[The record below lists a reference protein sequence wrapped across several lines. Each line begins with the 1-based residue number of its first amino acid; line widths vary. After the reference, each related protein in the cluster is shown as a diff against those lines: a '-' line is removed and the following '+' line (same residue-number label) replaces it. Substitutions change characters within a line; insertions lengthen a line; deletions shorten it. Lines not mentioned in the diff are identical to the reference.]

1 MNTYLFYD
9 LETSGLNK
17 AFDQIL
23 QFAAIR
29 TDIRFNEIERHEFY
43 VKLRPDI
50 IPSPEA
56 SITHRIS
63 IAKSMQGISE
73 FEAVQKIHKLINQA
87 GTISIGYNSLNF
99 DDEFLRFCFHRNLL
113 TPYTHQYK
121 NSCRRMDLL
130 PIVTMFFL
138 YKNDVFKWQDNDGKI
153 SLQLE
158 HLNKLNHFTSSG
170 QAHNAMVDVE
180 ASVELA
186 RRLFLKDSKMWEYL
200 DGYFNK
206 DTDAMRIIEMP
217 IEFHSIACSNRIG
230 LMVANKFGLENKY
243 HIPVLLIGNS
253 IAYQK
258 QTLWLRL
265 DQESLSETT
274 TNTIEDTWVIRKK
287 YGEPNIVLPPYQR
300 YWKHLSK
307 DREVIV
313 EKNIKWLQTNTKLF
327 NQIIQYHREFRYSEI
342 PDLDC
347 DAALYQN
354 GFLSKSE
361 EKLCENFH
369 ATSSIKKKIELVSQF
384 EHIEMRQ
391 LASRILCRNY
401 ADEKLPE
408 MLTNDFIGYMK
419 SVVHAT
425 EANALLDY
433 TGKPRFTISQAM
445 NNIDDLR
452 KNAEL
457 DAEQITLLE
466 ELIKFLQKLQSIN
479 A

>member
-9 LETSGLNK
+9 LETTGLNK
-17 AFDQIL
+17 VFDQIL

-50 IPSPEA
+50 IPSPQA

-63 IAKSMQGISE
+63 IAKSMQQGICE
-73 FEAVQKIHKLINQA
+73 FEAVQKIHKLINQPN
-87 GTISIGYNSLNF
+87 TISIGYNNLQF
-99 DDEFLRFCFHRNLL
+99 DDDFLRFCFYRNLL
-113 TPYTHQYK
+113 APYTHQYK

-130 PIVTMFFL
+130 PIVTMYFL
-138 YKNDVFKWQDNDGKI
+138 YKNDVFKWANSDGKI

-180 ASVELA
+180 ATAELA
-186 RRLFLKDSKMWEYL
+186 RRLYLTDSKMWEYL

-243 HIPVLLIGNS
+243 QIPVLLIGNS
-253 IAYQK
+253 IAYKK

-265 DQESLSETT
+265 DQESLSEKA
-274 TNTIEDTWVIRKK
+274 WVIRKK
-287 YGEPNIVLPPYQR
+287 YGEPNIVLPPHQR
-300 YWKHLSK
+300 YWKHISK
-307 DREVIV
+307 DREAIV
-313 EKNIKWLQTNTKLF
+313 KKNIKWLQTNTRLF
-327 NQIIQYHREFRYSEI
+327 HQIIQYHREFRYPEI
-342 PDLDC
+342 PNLDS
-347 DAALYQN
+347 DAALYKN

-361 EKLCENFH
+361 ENLCESFH

-401 ADEKLPE
+401 ADQKLPA
-408 MLTNDFIGYMK
+408 MLINDFTG
-419 SVVHAT
+419 
-425 EANALLDY
+425 ANVLLDY
-433 TGKPRFTISQAM
+433 TGKARLTISQAM
-445 NNIDDLR
+445 NEIDDLR
-452 KNAEL
+452 KNADL
-457 DAEQITLLE
+457 DAEQIGLLE
-466 ELIKFLQKLQSIN
+466 ELVKFLR
-479 A
+479 